1 MRLEWSSPALRE
13 LSRLSKSMQKRIV
26 DKMEWFLSQD
36 DPLSF
41 AKPMKSERYG
51 SHRFRIGDYR
61 VLVDV
66 HHGIIQVMLVLAV
79 RDRKEAYRL

>member
-1 MRLEWSSPALRE
+1 MKLEWSSPALRE
-13 LSRLSKSMQKRIV
+13 LSHLSKPVKKRIV

-41 AKPMKSERYG
+41 AKPLQGAQFG

-66 HHGIIQVMLVLAV
+66 DHSIVQVMLVLAV
-79 RDRKEAYRL
+79 RNRKEAYRL